1 MGSPLYGVDKD
12 GNMVPLRVDERGRLS
27 TGSFWWEVAH
37 VALEAAAVLLLAAIL
52 IYLVMTCP

>member
-1 MGSPLYGVDKD
+1 MGSPIYGMDRD
-12 GNMVPLRVDERGRLS
+12 GNAVPLRVDARGRLS

-52 IYLVMTCP
+52 IVMIWGG